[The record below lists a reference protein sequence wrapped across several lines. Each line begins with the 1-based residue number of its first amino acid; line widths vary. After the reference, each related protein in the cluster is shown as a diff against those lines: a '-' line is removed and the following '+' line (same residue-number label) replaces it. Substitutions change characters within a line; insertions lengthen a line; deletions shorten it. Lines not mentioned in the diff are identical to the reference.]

1 MPNIRQYKRIEIDV
15 DVDVDDFVDEC
26 STKEIKILI
35 EYLKEQGHLS
45 LEYSD
50 NSMNIL
56 DVEWNNVIRKIS
68 GNNRL
73 RLSNEDEDII
83 RKIANK

>member
-35 EYLKEQGHLS
+35 ECLKEQGHLS

>member
-1 MPNIRQYKRIEIDV
+1 MPNIRQYKEIEIDV